1 MGSILDWARKYTN
14 NICSIANP
22 MLRRKIVQ
30 ELLQE
35 KENEMSESIGRD
47 PNLDIDIPMATD
59 AGFPDSIHD
68 EDTSIIQQLRV
79 LRVHPDAKL
88 PSKATDE
95 AACFDVFV
103 PDFVNL
109 HVEVL
114 TKVPLGIK
122 MAVPKGYCAQFY
134 EKSGLALKGIEIK
147 AGCIDS
153 DYRGE
158 INIVCRFVPPKPS
171 IDIKSM
177 EIKPS
182 AYIFN
187 KGDKIAQ
194 FRIEKVEKVNI
205 VEVSNLDETERGEA
219 GFGST
224 GR

>member
-68 EDTSIIQQLRV
+68 EDTSIIKQLRV
-79 LRVHPDAKL
+79 LRVHPNAKL

-103 PDFVNL
+103 SNDIIL
-109 HVEVL
+109 MTEVL
-114 TKVPLGIK
+114 AKVPLGIK

-158 INIVCRFVPPKPS
+158 INIVCRFVPPNPNIEGEVQVKYY
-171 IDIKSM
+171 K
-177 EIKPS
+177 
-182 AYIFN
+182 FN

-194 FRIEKVEKVNI
+194 FRIEKIEKVNI
-205 VEVSNLDETERGEA
+205 VEVDNLDETERGEG